1 MDTRAGDWHDA
12 IVSACGLERAT
23 LPRLVESAEIAGALR
38 RELAERW
45 RLPASTPIV
54 GGAGDNMC
62 AAIGVGAVTAGD
74 AYIGL
79 GTSGV
84 YFLVNDAFVP
94 ARSGGMHTH
103 RHAVPGLY
111 CQNAVVLS
119 AGAALAWVA
128 ALLRTDIDVLM
139 AEIEAA
145 PLQPAETPVFT
156 PYLSGE
162 RTPHD
167 DPSLTATFSGLT
179 HNVGPAA
186 LVQSVLEGV
195 ALAVAD
201 GHDALL
207 GSGARIADVTLT
219 GGGARSGLWAR
230 LIAAAIGLPLRVQGD
245 AQSGPALGAAR
256 LARQGTGGPL
266 IASRGTTE
274 AVAVDQALR
283 EQLMAKRVLFRK
295 HLALR

>member
-1 MDTRAGDWHDA
+1 
-12 IVSACGLERAT
+12 
-23 LPRLVESAEIAGALR
+23 
-38 RELAERW
+38 
-45 RLPASTPIV
+45 
-54 GGAGDNMC
+54 
-62 AAIGVGAVTAGD
+62 
-74 AYIGL
+74 
-79 GTSGV
+79 V

-103 RHAVPGLY
+103 RHAVPDLY

-128 ALLRTDIDVLM
+128 ALLRSDIDTLM
-139 AEIEAA
+139 AEVEAA
-145 PLQPAETPVFT
+145 PLPLSETPVFT

-167 DPSLTATFSGLT
+167 DATLTATFSGLT
-179 HNVGPAA
+179 HSIGPAA

-195 ALAVAD
+195 ALAIAD
-201 GHDALL
+201 GHDALR
-207 GSGARIADVTLT
+207 GSGARITDVTLT

-230 LIAAAIGLPLRVQGD
+230 LIAAAIGLPLRVQSD

-256 LARQGTGGPL
+256 LARRGTGGPL
-266 IASRGTTE
+266 IAARGTTR
-274 AVAVDQALR
+274 AVAVDPALR

>member
-1 MDTRAGDWHDA
+1 
-12 IVSACGLERAT
+12 V
-23 LPRLVESAEIAGALR
+23 
-38 RELAERW
+38 
-45 RLPASTPIV
+45 
-54 GGAGDNMC
+54 
-62 AAIGVGAVTAGD
+62 GVGAVAAGD

-84 YFLVNDAFVP
+84 YFVVNDAFVP
-94 ARSGGMHTH
+94 AKSGGMHTH
-103 RHAVPGLY
+103 RHAVPNLY

-128 ALLRTDIDVLM
+128 ELLRSDVDTLM
-139 AEIEAA
+139 AEVESS
-145 PLQPAETPVFT
+145 PLSPAVTPVFT

-167 DPSLTATFSGLT
+167 DPSLTATFSGLSHT
-179 HNVGPAA
+179 VGPAA

-195 ALAVAD
+195 ALAIAD

-230 LIAAAIGLPLRVQGD
+230 LIAAAIGLPLNVQSD

-266 IASRGTTE
+266 IAARGTTE
-274 AVAVDQALR
+274 TVAVDETLR

-295 HLALR
+295 HLALSR